1 MRRFG
6 LPALTR
12 RPCALAQYHA
22 IAGERQS
29 VAIPMLTPLPGLLGA
44 AYGLAVVQAVAE
56 TQRLQLA
63 QAFVHARRPVRP
75 VPDEQADGPALLF
88 IQRLSCHQ
96 PGRLAASPL
105 AAIAA
110 LHMIIQAPVKLALQH
125 GVERFGQLCR
135 YAWQL
140 PGAGRPV
147 LAEAPVTTADGLLQH
162 AVAVDQRDCDT
173 VDLGLN
179 PQVVAAGDP
188 FAHCGLV
195 QFAQAGLRHWM
206 SELACAPRQRFRQLV
221 ECVWK
226 TLMPALQTLACLI
239 VDFVGDQ
246 RAALV
251 VVGLVPLRDLL
262 GKCAQLHGRVRL
274 RPVRAGLGQCGQR
287 EQ

>member
-1 MRRFG
+1 
-6 LPALTR
+6 
-12 RPCALAQYHA
+12 
-22 IAGERQS
+22 
-29 VAIPMLTPLPGLLGA
+29 MLTPLPGLLDA

-56 TQRLQLA
+56 PQRLQLA

-75 VPDEQADGPALLF
+75 VPDEQADDPALLL

-105 AAIAA
+105 ASIAV
-110 LHMIIQAPVKLALQH
+110 LDVVIQAPVQLALQH

-140 PGAGRPV
+140 PGVSRPV
-147 LAEAPVTTADGLLQH
+147 LPEASVTTADGLLQH

-173 VDLGLN
+173 IDLGLN
-179 PQVVAAGDP
+179 PQVVAVGDP

-195 QFAQAGLRHWM
+195 QFAQAGLRHRM
-206 SELACAPRQRFRQLV
+206 SELACAARQWFRQLV
-221 ECVWK
+221 ECTGK
-226 TLMPALQTLACLI
+226 TLMPGLQTLACLI

-246 RAALV
+246 RASLV
-251 VVGLVPLRDLL
+251 VVGLVPLCDLS
-262 GKCAQLHGRVRL
+262 GKCAQFHGRVRL

-287 EQ
+287 EQQ